1 MAGEY
6 ESVELV
12 EDRYVERLAMSAV
25 VAALM
30 AAFSY
35 VVVPYPF
42 SPTDITLQT
51 MGVAIAGLVLGPVWG
66 GFSMS
71 LYVLVGAL
79 GAPVFKGGAAGMG
92 HLFGPTGGF
101 VFGFIAAAVVTG
113 AIVHRDLEPKP
124 LESVSLPL
132 VVAGLL
138 AGMVATYAVGVPWLA
153 NQYGLSLVRAADV
166 GAIVFVPGDLVKLG
180 AALGLVRAGEFA
192 LE

>member
-25 VAALM
+25 IAALM

-35 VVVPYPF
+35 VVIPYPL

-71 LYVLVGAL
+71 LYILAGAI

-101 VFGFIAAAVVTG
+101 LFGFVVAAIVTG
-113 AIVHRDLEPKP
+113 AIVHRGVEPKP
-124 LESVSLPL
+124 LDSVSFP
-132 VVAGLL
+132 VIVGGLL

-153 NQYGLSLVRAADV
+153 DQAGLSLVQAADV

-180 AALGLVRAGEFA
+180 AALALVRAGEFA

>member
-12 EDRYVERLAMSAV
+12 EDQYVQRLSMAAV
-25 VAALM
+25 IAALM

-35 VVVPYPF
+35 VVVPYPL

-101 VFGFIAAAVVTG
+101 VFGFVLAAVVTG
-113 AIVHRDLEPKP
+113 AIVHRQVEPRS
-124 LESVSLPL
+124 LESVPIALQI
-132 VVAGLL
+132 AGLL
-138 AGMVATYAVGVPWLA
+138 AGMVAVYIVGVPWLA
-153 NQYGLSLVRAADV
+153 DQYGLSLLRAADV

-180 AALGLVRAGEFA
+180 AALALVRAGEFA